1 MDSLRSITSFPCGVL
16 FESCSLRL
24 LAVTTVGRHR
34 GWELGVE
41 VAVAAAVVAAAAAAV
56 VAVVA
61 VVMDVVVVMVVE
73 TLVVVMQMH
82 AVRRRESCA

>member
-1 MDSLRSITSFPCGVL
+1 VL

-41 VAVAAAVVAAAAAAV
+41 VAVAAAVVAAAAAV